1 MLKVKID
8 ISLKS
13 GIVDPEGKN
22 ITKALNL
29 LHFKEVKKVKV
40 VKSIEI
46 FIDEE
51 DKERAR
57 ERAEE
62 MCKKLLTNPV
72 IHDYSIEI
80 EDAHE

>member
-1 MLKVKID
+1 MLKLKID
-8 ISLKS
+8 ICLKR

-40 VKSIEI
+40 AKSIEI
-46 FIDEE
+46 FIDEK
-51 DKERAR
+51 DKEKAK

-62 MCKKLLTNPV
+62 MCKKLLTNPI

-80 EDAHE
+80 EDVYE

>member
-1 MLKVKID
+1 MLKAKID
-8 ISLKS
+8 IRLKR

-40 VKSIEI
+40 VKSIEV

-51 DKERAR
+51 DKDRAR
-57 ERAEE
+57 ERVEE

-80 EDAHE
+80 EDVHE